1 MNESNMK
8 MPLRMGALPDDIEQM
23 RRIREERQSGRDL
36 PLNMR
41 SMPDDARRGRGQ
53 MTNDSEIT
61 RLFNEM
67 KKLDPG
73 SVVRESEFRR
83 ALMNDAAGGE
93 SERKQFE
100 IPNVDGT
107 MSLSSID
114 PEELRRIDPD
124 RPFIKNY
131 DRLENLVEVA
141 GIPLDIALQ
150 LNDAMPED
158 IEDFSEEYD
167 NFIDMFLE
175 ASMETAD

>member
-1 MNESNMK
+1 MNERNM
-8 MPLRMGALPDDIEQM
+8 RMGGLPDDM
-23 RRIREERQSGRDL
+23 
-36 PLNMR
+36 
-41 SMPDDARRGRGQ
+41 GQ
-53 MTNDSEIT
+53 MTDDSEMT

-67 KKLDPG
+67 KRLDPG

-83 ALMNDAAGGE
+83 ALMNDAAGGDRSSLRRQFEGLRE
-93 SERKQFE
+93 SERRQLEGLRESERRQFE
-100 IPNVDGT
+100 TPNIDGT

-158 IEDFSEEYD
+158 IDDFSEEYD

-175 ASMETAD
+175 ASMERED

>member
-1 MNESNMK
+1 MNERDM
-8 MPLRMGALPDDIEQM
+8 RMGGLPDIDKL
-23 RRIREERQSGRDL
+23 GFD
-36 PLNMR
+36 
-41 SMPDDARRGRGQ
+41 SM
-53 MTNDSEIT
+53 
-61 RLFNEM
+61 
-67 KKLDPG
+67 
-73 SVVRESEFRR
+73 RESERR
-83 ALMNDAAGGE
+83 QLQGLRRE

-100 IPNVDGT
+100 GLRESERRQLLPDIDKPMRESERRQFETPNIDGT

-158 IEDFSEEYD
+158 IDDFSEEYD
-167 NFIDMFLE
+167 NFINMFLE

>member
-1 MNESNMK
+1 
-8 MPLRMGALPDDIEQM
+8 MGALPDDIEQM

-41 SMPDDARRGRGQ
+41 SMPDDARRDMGQ
-53 MTNDSEIT
+53 MTNDSEMT

-73 SVVRESEFRR
+73 SVIRESEFRR
-83 ALMNDAAGGE
+83 ALMNDAAGGDRGM
-93 SERKQFE
+93 RKQFE
-100 IPNVDGT
+100 TPNIDGT

-158 IEDFSEEYD
+158 IEDFSDEYN

-175 ASMETAD
+175 ASMERAD

>member
-1 MNESNMK
+1 MNESKMK

-41 SMPDDARRGRGQ
+41 SMPDDARRDRDASRDLPLN
-53 MTNDSEIT
+53 M
-61 RLFNEM
+61 
-67 KKLDPG
+67 G
-73 SVVRESEFRR
+73 S
-83 ALMNDAAGGE
+83 LPDDAGGDRGM
-93 SERKQFE
+93 RKQFE

-175 ASMETAD
+175 ASMERED

>member
-1 MNESNMK
+1 MNESKMK

-23 RRIREERQSGRDL
+23 RRIERERQSGMDL

-41 SMPDDARRGRGQ
+41 SMPDDARRDRDASRDLPLN
-53 MTNDSEIT
+53 M
-61 RLFNEM
+61 
-67 KKLDPG
+67 G
-73 SVVRESEFRR
+73 S
-83 ALMNDAAGGE
+83 LPDDAGGDRGM
-93 SERKQFE
+93 RKQFE

-158 IEDFSEEYD
+158 IEDFSDEYN

>member
-1 MNESNMK
+1 MNERNM
-8 MPLRMGALPDDIEQM
+8 RMGGLPDDM
-23 RRIREERQSGRDL
+23 
-36 PLNMR
+36 
-41 SMPDDARRGRGQ
+41 GQ
-53 MTNDSEIT
+53 MTDDSEMT

-67 KKLDPG
+67 KRLDPN

-83 ALMNDAAGGE
+83 ALMNDAAGGDMG
-93 SERKQFE
+93 SLRKDRSSLRKQFE
-100 IPNVDGT
+100 TPNIDGT

-114 PEELRRIDPD
+114 PEELRRIDPE

-158 IEDFSEEYD
+158 IDDFSEEYD

-175 ASMETAD
+175 ASMERED

>member
-1 MNESNMK
+1 
-8 MPLRMGALPDDIEQM
+8 MGGLPDDM
-23 RRIREERQSGRDL
+23 
-36 PLNMR
+36 
-41 SMPDDARRGRGQ
+41 GQ
-53 MTNDSEIT
+53 MTDNSEMT

-67 KKLDPG
+67 KRLDPN

-83 ALMNDAAGGE
+83 ALMNDAAGGDMG
-93 SERKQFE
+93 SLRKDRSSLRKQFE
-100 IPNVDGT
+100 TPNIDGT

-114 PEELRRIDPD
+114 PEELRRIDPE

-158 IEDFSEEYD
+158 IDDFSEEYD

-175 ASMETAD
+175 ASMERED

>member
-1 MNESNMK
+1 MNESKMK

-23 RRIREERQSGRDL
+23 RRIERERQSGRDL

-41 SMPDDARRGRGQ
+41 SMPDDARRDRDASRDLPLN
-53 MTNDSEIT
+53 M
-61 RLFNEM
+61 
-67 KKLDPG
+67 G
-73 SVVRESEFRR
+73 S
-83 ALMNDAAGGE
+83 LPDDAGGDRGM
-93 SERKQFE
+93 RKQFE

-175 ASMETAD
+175 ASMERED

>member
-1 MNESNMK
+1 MNESKMK

-23 RRIREERQSGRDL
+23 RRIERERQSGMDL

-41 SMPDDARRGRGQ
+41 SMPDDARRDRDASRDLPLN
-53 MTNDSEIT
+53 M
-61 RLFNEM
+61 
-67 KKLDPG
+67 G
-73 SVVRESEFRR
+73 S
-83 ALMNDAAGGE
+83 LPDDAGGDRGM
-93 SERKQFE
+93 RKQFE

-158 IEDFSEEYD
+158 IEDFSDEYD

-175 ASMETAD
+175 ASMERAD

>member
-1 MNESNMK
+1 MNERNM
-8 MPLRMGALPDDIEQM
+8 RMGGLPDDM
-23 RRIREERQSGRDL
+23 
-36 PLNMR
+36 
-41 SMPDDARRGRGQ
+41 GQ
-53 MTNDSEIT
+53 MTDNSEMT

-67 KKLDPG
+67 KRLDPN

-83 ALMNDAAGGE
+83 ALMNDAAGGDMG
-93 SERKQFE
+93 SLRKDRSSLRKQFE
-100 IPNVDGT
+100 TPNIDGT

-114 PEELRRIDPD
+114 PEELRRIDPE

-158 IEDFSEEYD
+158 IDDFSEEYD

-175 ASMETAD
+175 ASMERED

>member
-1 MNESNMK
+1 MNESKMK

-41 SMPDDARRGRGQ
+41 SMPDDARRDR
-53 MTNDSEIT
+53 
-61 RLFNEM
+61 
-67 KKLDPG
+67 
-73 SVVRESEFRR
+73 
-83 ALMNDAAGGE
+83 DASRDLPLNMRSMPDDAGGDRGM
-93 SERKQFE
+93 RKQFE
-100 IPNVDGT
+100 TPNIDGT

-114 PEELRRIDPD
+114 PEELRRIDPE

-158 IEDFSEEYD
+158 IDDFSEEYD
-167 NFIDMFLE
+167 NFINMFLE

>member
-1 MNESNMK
+1 MNESKMK

-41 SMPDDARRGRGQ
+41 SMPDDARRDRDASRDLPLN
-53 MTNDSEIT
+53 M
-61 RLFNEM
+61 
-67 KKLDPG
+67 G
-73 SVVRESEFRR
+73 S
-83 ALMNDAAGGE
+83 LPDDAGGDRGM
-93 SERKQFE
+93 RKQFE

>member
-1 MNESNMK
+1 MNERDM
-8 MPLRMGALPDDIEQM
+8 RMGGLPDIDK
-23 RRIREERQSGRDL
+23 
-36 PLNMR
+36 
-41 SMPDDARRGRGQ
+41 SM
-53 MTNDSEIT
+53 
-61 RLFNEM
+61 
-67 KKLDPG
+67 
-73 SVVRESEFRR
+73 RESERR
-83 ALMNDAAGGE
+83 QLQGLRRE

-100 IPNVDGT
+100 GLRESERRQLLPDIDKPMRESERRQFETPNIDGT

-158 IEDFSEEYD
+158 IDDFSEEYD
-167 NFIDMFLE
+167 NFINMFLE